1 MLHVDST
8 WASGKNPLNLSDKRD
23 NLLDLRNKYLIT
35 EKTGFPILKNMC
47 LDPPVQN
54 PLAAQE
60 NRRI

>member
-1 MLHVDST
+1 MLQVAST

-35 EKTGFPILKNMC
+35 EKTGLPILKNMC
-47 LDPPVQN
+47 SDPPVQN
-54 PLAAQE
+54 PLATQE